1 MISPVSLVFNESKLP
16 AAIEEE
22 CSVPVV
28 NQETPYVSLL
38 PIEEECSIPM
48 VHQETPSIKE
58 VECSV
63 GPDYDI
69 ANYHKE
75 LDAYA
80 ASVLETMVLYI
91 PQQQEDEADSIPP
104 FYEDFYMGYT
114 YLWS

>member
-1 MISPVSLVFNESKLP
+1 MITPVSLVFKESKLP

-28 NQETPYVSLL
+28 NQEAPSVRL
-38 PIEEECSIPM
+38 EEECSVP
-48 VHQETPSIKE
+48 VFHQETPSIKE
-58 VECSV
+58 VEGSV

-104 FYEDFYMGYT
+104 FYEDFYIGFT
-114 YLWS
+114 DLWS